1 MTRLALVSTLVGAV
15 IIAAR
20 LPGVIAPAKYRE
32 HMLKF
37 PRSVLWGRVLMGIAA
52 AIAWVVMYN
61 AATDDWA
68 WARPLIL
75 VGVPIA
81 YWIVIQYASAFLA
94 MRATAALMLMAAKQM
109 VDAADLSD
117 HPSRLIV
124 TVFAYLWVVGA
135 IWITVAPH
143 HFRDLAQVVMADNKR
158 CRTVCSVG
166 VIVGAIFLALG
177 VFVYQ

>member
-1 MTRLALVSTLVGAV
+1 MTRLALVSTLVGAF
-15 IIAAR
+15 IIASR
-20 LPGVIAPAKYRE
+20 LPGVVAPAKYRE

-37 PRSVLWGRVLMGIAA
+37 PRSVLWGRVLMGVAA

-81 YWIVIQYASAFLA
+81 YWIVIQFASTFLA
-94 MRATAALMLMAAKQM
+94 MRAAAALMLMAAKQM

-117 HPSRLIV
+117 VPSRLIV
-124 TVFAYLWVVGA
+124 TVFAYLWVIGA
-135 IWITVAPH
+135 IWMTVAPH
-143 HFRDLAQVVMADNKR
+143 HFRDLAQILMADDNR
-158 CRTVCSVG
+158 CRRLCSFGVVVG
-166 VIVGAIFLALG
+166 VAFLALG
-177 VFVYQ
+177 VLVY